1 MILKS
6 IELKGFKSFPDKTV
20 LDFENGITAV
30 VGPNGSGKSNIS
42 DAVRWVLGEQ
52 STKTLRG
59 SKMEDV
65 IFSGTGKRSAKGFA
79 EVSLKLLREGAENSE
94 DRELLITRRYYRSG
108 ASDYLINNKNVRL
121 KDINDVFMDTGL
133 GKNGY
138 SMVGQGQIA
147 ALISENPE
155 KRREMLEEAAGI
167 SRFRYSRKEA
177 ERKLNAAEENL
188 VRLRDILTEIEL
200 RVEPLKKQSEK
211 AKKFIELSE
220 EKKELE
226 IGVWLHTINE
236 TDKKLSELDYR
247 FEIAE
252 NAYNEVKEKLADTS
266 AEIEKQDELQRNLT
280 IELDE
285 LRRQKNETEERR
297 KSAEAEIKLNENEIE
312 HNLDTEKRIEINI
325 DEIKNGGE
333 SARLK
338 ISETSQKAEVSKHK
352 ISTIKADEENEK
364 KLLEAEDKKLN
375 ILNAEILKN
384 YKKIE
389 DLKNTVTDL
398 KLAKENVSAVIGE
411 IALRIKDTEKSIE
424 EAKAEKAEI
433 DKLQKASQAEL
444 EEAEKQCEA
453 LSNSLDG
460 YKLIFENKGKICDE
474 ISVRLEETKNIS
486 ERYRA
491 KIRALSELEKN
502 MEGYYG
508 SVKAVIKAANA
519 GALKGI
525 TGPVAKLISVP
536 NKYSV
541 AIETSLGTAIQ
552 NIITEDESSAKAA
565 IRFLQSERAGR
576 ATFLPVSA
584 IHGRA
589 LKESGLE
596 DEYGFIGFANELIEI
611 DEKFSGIADYL
622 LGRTVVAEDLDS
634 AVKIAKKY
642 GYRFKTVTLDGQVVN
657 AGGSLTGGSSAKS
670 AGVLSRESVLQELK
684 DKFLQNEK
692 EYERILQDFKSA
704 SELSAAAKASY
715 DGAFADLQRK
725 KEAVIRLGGNLEVV
739 REKLENSEH
748 KINELYNETSR
759 LKERQASVL
768 KNTDENEKEILR
780 LSEEIEKADIESAE
794 LNLKKKSCDE
804 AVSKIK
810 NNLNNILL
818 NLNLENKE
826 YENLIELYENLKRDF
841 SNGENRINDLNTE
854 KAELEQKN
862 DVLKDKISSLKLLI
876 EAGTEKIKKLD
887 NDITSALSNRDNA
900 QRKISELRLSE
911 KDKFEEREKLLAEST
926 KLGEK
931 INSIK
936 NEYEILIQKLYDEY
950 ALTKS
955 GAEEIGIVIENYSN
969 ANKRLVELRRAIK
982 NLGDVNVSAIEEYKE
997 VSERYEFL
1005 TKQLNDVEKSK
1016 TELLKLIN
1024 ELTEGM
1030 RGKFTDGFK
1039 RINEKFAITFSELFG
1054 GGRASLELL
1063 GEGDILNDEI
1073 DISIEPPGKRVKNLS
1088 LLSGGEKGLAA
1099 IALLVAILKVNPA
1112 PFCVFDEV
1120 EAALDDVNV
1129 RRFARYIKTM
1139 SYETQF
1145 IVITH
1150 RRGTMEEADVIYGV
1164 TMQEEGVSK
1173 LLVLNTGDA
1182 ALKLGLIK

>member
-20 LDFENGITAV
+20 LEFEKGITAV

-79 EVSLKLLREGAENSE
+79 EVSLKLLQDEAESQG
-94 DRELLITRRYYRSG
+94 DKELLITRRYYRSG
-108 ASDYLINNKNVRL
+108 TSDYLINNKNVRL
-121 KDINDVFMDTGL
+121 KDVNDIFMDTGL

-177 ERKLNAAEENL
+177 ERKLNASEENL
-188 VRLRDILTEIEL
+188 VRLRDILSEIEV

-211 AKKFIELSE
+211 AKKFLELSE

-252 NAYNEVKEKLADTS
+252 NAYKDVKAELEDTS
-266 AEIEKQDELQRNLT
+266 FEIERQDELQRNLT
-280 IELDE
+280 VKLDE
-285 LRRQKNETEERR
+285 LRRKKNEAEERN
-297 KSAEAEIKLNENEIE
+297 KAAEAEIRLNENEIA
-312 HNLDTEKRIEINI
+312 HNLDTQKRIEINI
-325 DEIKNGGE
+325 DEIRNGGDA
-333 SARLK
+333 ARLR
-338 ISETSQKAEVSKHK
+338 ISETEKKASETEEK
-352 ISTIKADEENEK
+352 ISNVKSEKEKIEKELSEENER
-364 KLLEAEDKKLN
+364 LN
-375 ILNAEILKN
+375 IINDEILKVRQD
-384 YKKIE
+384 IE
-389 DLKNTVTDL
+389 ALNNSVTDL
-398 KLAKENVSAVIGE
+398 RLAKENVSAVTGE
-411 IALRIKDTEKSIE
+411 IELRIKEVKENIDCVKYDKT
-424 EAKAEKAEI
+424 EI
-433 DKLQKASQAEL
+433 DKAINACRFEL
-444 EEAEKQCEA
+444 EDAKKQTDS

-460 YKLIFENKGKICDE
+460 YKLIFESKGKICDE

-486 ERYRA
+486 EAYKA

-502 MEGYYG
+502 MDGYYG
-508 SVKAVIKAANA
+508 SVKAVVKAANA
-519 GALKGI
+519 GAIRGI
-525 TGPVAKLISVP
+525 IGPVAKLISVP
-536 NKYSV
+536 NRYSV
-541 AIETSLGTAIQ
+541 AIETALGAALQ
-552 NIITEDESSAKAA
+552 NIITEDEVAAKSA
-565 IRFLQSERAGR
+565 IRFLQGERAGR

-584 IHGRA
+584 VRGRT
-589 LKESGLE
+589 LSENGLE
-596 DEYGFIGFANELIEI
+596 DEYGFVGFANELVVVDKKYSDII
-611 DEKFSGIADYL
+611 DYL
-622 LGRTVVAEDLDS
+622 LGRTIIAEELDS
-634 AVKIAKKY
+634 AVKIAKKHV
-642 GYRFKTVTLDGQVVN
+642 YRFKIVTLDGQVVN
-657 AGGSLTGGSSAKS
+657 AGGSFTGGSTAKS
-670 AGVLSRESVLQELK
+670 AGVLSRESVLSELK
-684 DKFLQNEK
+684 QKLLKNEK
-692 EYERILQDFKSA
+692 EYERILRDFKSA
-704 SELSAAAKASY
+704 SELVSSAKASY

-725 KEAVIRLGGNLEVV
+725 KEEVIRLGGNFELV
-739 REKLENSEH
+739 KGKAENAEY
-748 KINELYNETSR
+748 KIKELYDEINR
-759 LKERQASVL
+759 LKDRKRSVIE
-768 KNTDENEKEILR
+768 NTDANENKIVR
-780 LSEEIEKADIESAE
+780 LSDEIKKTAE
-794 LNLKKKSCDE
+794 RREMLLLKKSSCE
-804 AVSKIK
+804 NKISKIRD
-810 NNLNNILL
+810 NLNEHIIK
-818 NLNLENKE
+818 LNLENKE
-826 YENLIELYENLKRDF
+826 YENLNNIYKTLKNDF
-841 SNGENRINDLNTE
+841 SNGESRINALNE
-854 KAELEQKN
+854 ERAELEQKN
-862 DVLKDKISSLKLLI
+862 IALKSKNLSLNLLN
-876 EAGTEKIKKLD
+876 EAGAEENQRLESEIS
-887 NDITSALSNRDNA
+887 SALSDRDSA
-900 QRKISELRLSE
+900 QRKMTELRLSE
-911 KDKFEEREKLLAEST
+911 KDKFDERERLLADST
-926 KLGEK
+926 KLQEK
-931 INSIK
+931 INSVK

-950 ALTKS
+950 SLTKA
-955 GAEEIGIVIENYSN
+955 GADEIGIVIENYAS
-969 ANKRLVELRRAIK
+969 ANKRLAELRRAIK

-1005 TKQLNDVEKSK
+1005 TKQIGDVEKSK
-1016 TELLKLIN
+1016 TELLKLIS

-1030 RGKFTDGFK
+1030 RSKFTDGFK
-1039 RINEKFAITFSELFG
+1039 KINKKFALTFAELFG

-1063 GEGDILNDEI
+1063 GSGDILNDEI

-1129 RRFARYIKTM
+1129 RRFARYIKNM
-1139 SYETQF
+1139 SDETQF

-1150 RRGTMEEADVIYGV
+1150 RRGTMEESDIIYGV

-1182 ALKLGLIK
+1182 AIKLGLIK